1 MANTFLGRRVSVRG
15 QREEAA
21 VKVYIFSDMEGVAGI
36 EEWDNRTD
44 ESYANAMLRRRNQQ
58 LLTQE
63 LNAAAA
69 GAFDAGAAEVVI
81 KMGHADSI
89 LFEELDER
97 VKFIRRGVTWLQGLD
112 EAVDVCFY
120 VGAHSRSGTAD
131 GVLAHSWSHKDVKAW
146 YVNDLEVGEIGVAAL
161 AAGYFRIPFAFLAG
175 DAAACRETE
184 ALIPNVVTAP
194 VKKGYGT
201 HSALHLTKEQARTLI
216 RQKARET
223 LGKLAEIQPMSVPPR
238 PTSPRYVFRQVTT
251 HTNLE
256 TSDDGK
262 GTRVIAPDTYEHYG
276 DDLLTVLKRGTY

>member
-1 MANTFLGRRVSVRG
+1 
-15 QREEAA
+15 
-21 VKVYIFSDMEGVAGI
+21 VKVYVFSDMEGVAGI
-36 EEWDNRTD
+36 EEWDDRTD
-44 ESYANAMLRRRNQQ
+44 QSYANVLLRRRNQH

-69 GAFDAGAAEVVI
+69 GAFDAGATEVVI

-112 EAVDVCFY
+112 EAVDVCFF

-161 AAGYFRIPFAFLAG
+161 AAGHFHIPFAFLAG

-184 ALIPNVVTAP
+184 ALIPHVVTAP

-201 HSALHLTKEQARTLI
+201 HSALHLSKEQARTLI
-216 RQKARET
+216 RQKAREA
-223 LGKLAEIQPMSVPPR
+223 LGQGVKPFSVAPR
-238 PTSPRYVFRQVTT
+238 ATSPLYVFRQVTT
-251 HTNLE
+251 STNLE

-276 DDLLTVLKRGTY
+276 DDLLAVLRRGTY